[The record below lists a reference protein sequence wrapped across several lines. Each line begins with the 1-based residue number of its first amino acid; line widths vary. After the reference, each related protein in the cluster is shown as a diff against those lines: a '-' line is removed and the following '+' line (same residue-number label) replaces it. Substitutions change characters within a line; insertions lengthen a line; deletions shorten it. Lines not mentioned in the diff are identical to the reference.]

1 MVKNKI
7 RVLLIDD
14 EPFSRDELRHLLL
27 TYPDFNVIGEA
38 QSAEEALEKIIHLEP
53 DALFLDIE
61 MGDKNGLELACT
73 IQKLKKVPFIVF
85 ATAYP
90 DFAVKAFRV
99 DALDYVLKPFD
110 EEQIFDAIKRIRK
123 AFSAEGEQNGKRP
136 YSNEGLGKLAVQ
148 EDETIHY
155 IDPKEIDY
163 IYRDGNVTKVIS
175 HGKEFVTR
183 YLLKDIEE
191 KLADHSFFRTHK
203 GFIVNL
209 KQVEEMTPWFHGAY
223 QLKLL
228 NVKEEIPVSRHYVKK
243 LRLRLEI

>member
-1 MVKNKI
+1 MGKKKV

-14 EPFSRDELRHLLL
+14 EPFSRDELRHLLSA
-27 TYPDFNVIGEA
+27 YPDFNVVGEA
-38 QSAEEALEKIIHLEP
+38 QSAEEGLEKIINLEP

-61 MGDKNGLELACT
+61 MGDKNGLELAST

-110 EEQIFDAIKRIRK
+110 EEQIFEAVKRIRK
-123 AFSAEGEQNGKRP
+123 AFSAEDEQNGKRP
-136 YSNEGLGKLAVQ
+136 FSNESLGKLAVQ

-175 HGKEFVTR
+175 QGMEFVTR
-183 YLLKDIEE
+183 YPLKDIEE

-228 NVKEEIPVSRHYVKK
+228 NVKEEIPVSRHYVKQ